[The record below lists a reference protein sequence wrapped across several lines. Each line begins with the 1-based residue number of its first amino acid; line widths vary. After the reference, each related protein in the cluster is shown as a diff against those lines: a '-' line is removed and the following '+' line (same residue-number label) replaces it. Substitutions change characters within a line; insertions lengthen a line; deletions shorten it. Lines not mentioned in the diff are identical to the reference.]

1 MREDVSAHLLSVP
14 SCPTKVSSD
23 IIDPTYLG

>member
-14 SCPTKVSSD
+14 NCPTEVSSD